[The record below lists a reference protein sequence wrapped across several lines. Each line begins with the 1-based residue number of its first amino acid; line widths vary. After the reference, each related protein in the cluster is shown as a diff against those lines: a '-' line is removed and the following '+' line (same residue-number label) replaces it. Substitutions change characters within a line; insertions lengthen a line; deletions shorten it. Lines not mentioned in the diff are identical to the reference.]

1 MRIALTGAAG
11 YLGHHLAATLAAHGH
26 HVAMTDR
33 HPRFAPFGPADCF
46 DLADMESLRRWLIT
60 ERPNVV
66 VHMAA
71 RTGRLFGEDDQRDC
85 VRSNAEA
92 TVNVAAACGGIGIR
106 LVYASSS
113 EIYGDTGG
121 EPCTEVEDP
130 ANLPHNLYG
139 LSKRWGEEAC
149 RMYAPDDL
157 TIWRISMPYGPGAK
171 VGYRGL
177 NALHAFLYA
186 AHHRLP
192 ITLHRG
198 ASRSWTWVGDT
209 MAGMAATLERPGI
222 WNIGGDSDHRTML
235 NVAEL
240 ACEIADAPTS
250 LIEVVD
256 APPAQTLVKRI
267 SSAKLESIGWR
278 ATMPLEKGMRRTYE
292 WVRQHDINGNRRPA
306 AAKLPPDTSWIRG
319 AEIGEH

>member
-1 MRIALTGAAG
+1 MRVALTGAAG
-11 YLGHHLAATLAAHGH
+11 YLGTHLAQTLTRAGHELYAH
-26 HVAMTDR
+26 DR
-33 HPRFAPFGPADCF
+33 NPLPYLSSRS
-46 DLADMESLRRWLIT
+46 DLAGNPQEVAAFRFWLSRN
-60 ERPNVV
+60 RPDVV

-71 RTGRLFGEDDQRDC
+71 RTGRLFGEDDRRDA

-92 TVNVAAACGGIGIR
+92 TVNVATACGDMGIR

-121 EPCTEVEDP
+121 EPCTEVDFP

-149 RMYAPDDL
+149 HLYAPDGL

-186 AHHRLP
+186 AHNRLP
-192 ITLHRG
+192 ITLHKG

-209 MAGMAATLERPGI
+209 MAGMLATLERPGI
-222 WNIGGDSDHRTML
+222 WNIGGDHDHRTMR
-235 NVAEL
+235 
-240 ACEIADAPTS
+240 EIAEWACTLAGAPTT
-250 LIEVVD
+250 LIEEVD
-256 APPAQTLVKRI
+256 PPAAQTLVKRI

-278 ATMPLEKGMRRTYE
+278 PTVTIHDGMARTYD
-292 WVRQHDINGNRRPA
+292 WVRQHDINGNRLPDGA
-306 AAKLPPDTSWIRG
+306 ALSAQWFREAPR
-319 AEIGEH
+319 